1 MRIPTSIID
10 LISGLAPATRQAIA
24 AHWNASEGATLAAST
39 PGEGKLYELLDNCG
53 REERWTLFD
62 ILESGGYSKSTAY
75 PRRLDATGE
84 RVDVDIAALR
94 ERGLVFPVV
103 VGTALETY
111 LVVPNE
117 FRPCLQQYREQLLL
131 MKIAALRE
139 ELTARSL
146 AHPPIVLPEQIQPN
160 LALSHLVASSDPE
173 GFRYP
178 LSRAL
183 SIPESFPVSV
193 KRTLKKM
200 LHETYLLF
208 LPYLGLLEADRSY
221 PIEGLVTLMAGVSA
235 LLSQYHGRDL
245 EPELLDPDQRPFASA
260 NDQLS
265 IARRPLWRSFIV
277 LFLSQFLTPIGGT
290 RMVEGDRFQ
299 VYPEAFSML
308 DLEVKRSKWLIS
320 CLEEIG
326 VSS

>member
-10 LISGLAPATRQAIA
+10 LLSGLPPATRLAIA
-24 AHWNASEGATLAAST
+24 GHWKASEGATLAAST
-39 PGEGKLYELLDNCG
+39 PDEGKLYELLDNCG

-62 ILESGGYSKSTAY
+62 ILESGGYSRSTVY
-75 PRRLDATGE
+75 PKRHDSSGE
-84 RVDVDIAALR
+84 RLEVDLSTLR

-111 LVVPNE
+111 LVIPTE

-131 MKIAALRE
+131 MKIAALRD
-139 ELTARSL
+139 ELAARSL
-146 AHPPIVLPEQIQPN
+146 PHEPIILPEQIQPN

-200 LHETYLLF
+200 LHEIYLIF

-235 LLSQYHGRDL
+235 LLSQYHSRDL
-245 EPELLDPDQRPFASA
+245 EPELLDPEQRPFASA

-277 LFLSQFLTPIGGT
+277 LFLSQFLTPIGAT
-290 RMVEGDRFQ
+290 RTVEDDQFQ
-299 VYPEAFSML
+299 VFPSAFTKL
-308 DLEVKRSKWLIS
+308 DLEVKRSKWLVT

-326 VSS
+326 VPI